1 MHWRLTVFTLVVLGA
16 FAGMMAYAF
25 KRLRP
30 IFRERNKIES
40 EVTGRL
46 GESLGGI
53 RTVKVYTAERRERI
67 AFARGVHRLLRNIAS
82 TITGTSAV
90 SALSAVI
97 LGLIGVITTVIGG
110 QAILAGEMT
119 IGQYMSYV
127 AFVGLMLTPL
137 VQIGSV
143 GTQITE
149 AFAGLDRIRELRHMA
164 TEDEDEVAREPVGE
178 VRGDV
183 VFEDVHFA
191 YEEGEPVLNGISFH
205 APAGSTTALVGS
217 GGSGKSTTFGLVM
230 AFHRPT
236 KGRILVDGKDL
247 ATLRLKDYRAKLG
260 AVMQDNF

>member
-1 MHWRLTVFTLVVLGA
+1 AEGIRNLVGTGILQLVGGIFTAVLAMAYLFSVHWRLTVFTLAVLLG

-25 KRLRP
+25 KVLRP

-46 GESLGGI
+46 GGSLGGS

-82 TITGTSAV
+82 TITGTSLV
-90 SALSAVI
+90 SAASSVI
-97 LGLIGVITTVIGG
+97 VGLIGVITTVIGG

-149 AFAGLDRIRELRHMA
+149 AFAGLDRI
-164 TEDEDEVAREPVGE
+164 
-178 VRGDV
+178 
-183 VFEDVHFA
+183 
-191 YEEGEPVLNGISFH
+191 
-205 APAGSTTALVGS
+205 
-217 GGSGKSTTFGLVM
+217 
-230 AFHRPT
+230 
-236 KGRILVDGKDL
+236 
-247 ATLRLKDYRAKLG
+247 
-260 AVMQDNF
+260 